1 MPDALTVDI
10 AVAVATL
17 VTPAVFLGALAYA
30 GWRRSR
36 SLPVGPRFLA
46 LVTLLGG
53 LCLGLFLLVS
63 GDLLLSWPILATTF
77 VLWLVLV
84 GRGTWRLAF
93 WLIAGVATPWTI
105 VSGIAMYRGPSE
117 PGPLG
122 LGQNWLAFIVGAGL
136 VFLSLATAV
145 IKRAPGAEAAIAAAR
160 GRPTGRTFG
169 DVGAAV
175 RAPAVV
181 GPFGLSEVAVLVA
194 VIATWL
200 IVSLL
205 LPLSVPEPLRLAILT
220 VVGAALGAEA
230 FIRAMP
236 TPAREAFEAFSWL
249 GEFEIAQVRAQTGAG
264 VPTNQT
270 AARNWL
276 LAHRNR
282 TDLDWIRVEML
293 SFAKRF
299 DEARAV
305 AERMPEGDPAQR
317 VDRAVARDLA
327 DWMGG
332 GPGDLAGLEAAARDL
347 LPADGDPRLRA
358 EVAIAIARVRR
369 RMADG
374 EDPIDAGQPLRD
386 VRRRLGKR
394 ADGQVGRALRG
405 RLIRALLIVNA
416 VFAVISLL
424 LPDLAPLI

>member
-1 MPDALTVDI
+1 VPDALTVDI

-17 VTPAVFLGALAYA
+17 VAPAVFLGVLAYA

-36 SLPVGPRFLA
+36 SLPVGPRLSA
-46 LVTLLGG
+46 LVTVIGG

-63 GDLLLSWPILATTF
+63 GDLLISWPILATTF
-77 VLWLVLV
+77 VLWLVLA
-84 GRGTWRLAF
+84 GRSAWRLAF

-105 VSGIAMYRGPSE
+105 VAGIAMYRGPSE

-122 LGQNWLAFIVGAGL
+122 LGQTWLAFIVGAGL

-145 IKRAPGAEAAIAAAR
+145 VKRVPAAEEALATVRA
-160 GRPTGRTFG
+160 RPTGRSFG

-175 RAPAVV
+175 RAPAIV
-181 GPFGLSEVAVLVA
+181 GPFGLSEVAVLAA

-205 LPLSVPEPLRLAILT
+205 LPLSIPEPARLAILA

-236 TPAREAFEAFSWL
+236 APAREAFEAFSWL
-249 GEFEIAQVRAQTGAG
+249 GEFELGQVRAQTGAG

-282 TDLDWIRVEML
+282 PDLDWVRVEML
-293 SFAKRF
+293 TFVKRF
-299 DEARAV
+299 DEAKAL
-305 AERMPEGDPAQR
+305 AEGMPDTTAAER
-317 VDRAVARDLA
+317 VDRAIARDFA
-327 DWMGG
+327 DWYAG
-332 GPGDLAGLEAAARDL
+332 GPGDLAAVEVAAQAF
-347 LPADGDPRLRA
+347 PPDGDPRLRA
-358 EVAIAIARVRR
+358 EVAIAIAQVRR
-369 RMADG
+369 RMAEG

-405 RLIRALLIVNA
+405 RLFRALLVVNA
-416 VFAVISLL
+416 IFGLISLL
-424 LPDLAPLI
+424 LPDVAPFI

>member
-10 AVAVATL
+10 AVAIATL
-17 VTPAVFLGALAYA
+17 VAPAVFLVLLAAA

-36 SLPVGPRFLA
+36 GLSVGPRWSA
-46 LVTLLGG
+46 LVTVIGG

-63 GDLLLSWPILATTF
+63 GALLVSLPILVTTL

-84 GRGTWRLAF
+84 GRGAWRLAF
-93 WLIAGVATPWTI
+93 WLIAGVATPWTV
-105 VSGIAMYRGPSE
+105 VSGIAFFRGPTE

-122 LGQNWLAFIVGAGL
+122 LGQTWLAFLVGAGVVL
-136 VFLSLATAV
+136 LSLASAV
-145 IKRAPGAEAAIAAAR
+145 IKRAPAMEAALAATRAQ
-160 GRPTGRTFG
+160 PTGRSFG

-175 RAPAVV
+175 RAPAIV
-181 GPFGLSEVAVLVA
+181 GPFGLSEVALLA
-194 VIATWL
+194 SVIATWL

-205 LPLSVPEPLRLAILT
+205 LPPSLPELARLAILA
-220 VVGAALGAEA
+220 VLGAAIGAEA

-236 TPAREAFEAFSWL
+236 TPAREGFEAFSWL
-249 GEFEIAQVRAQTGAG
+249 GEYAIAQVRAQTGAG
-264 VPTNQT
+264 VPTTQS

-282 TDLDWIRVEML
+282 PDLDWIRVELL
-293 SFAKRF
+293 SFTKRF

-305 AERMPEGDPAQR
+305 AEGMPEGDPAER
-317 VDRAVARDLA
+317 VDRAVARDFA
-327 DWMGG
+327 DWFGG
-332 GPGDLAGLEAAARDL
+332 GPGDLPGVEAAAHDL

-358 EVAIAIARVRR
+358 EVAIAIAQVRR
-369 RMADG
+369 RMAEG
-374 EDPIDAGQPLRD
+374 VDPIDAGQPLRD

-405 RLIRALLIVNA
+405 RLFRALLVVNA
-416 VFAVISLL
+416 VFALISLL
-424 LPDLAPLI
+424 LPDVTPTV